1 MNNRIDLHFLLLAI
15 AMMIV
20 GVGMGIYMGATQ
32 EFQYSPIHAHI
43 NLVGWASLALFGL
56 TYRAYPELAERKL
69 ARWHLMLSGTSA
81 VLFPIGI
88 GLAILKGSELL
99 VIAMA
104 FVWLSGAIIFLLQIL
119 SLLGV
124 RSRSAGAVPAE

>member
-1 MNNRIDLHFLLLAI
+1 MNQRIDVHFLLLAVV
-15 AMMIV
+15 MMIV
-20 GVGMGIYMGATQ
+20 GVSMGIYMGATK

-56 TYRAYPELAERKL
+56 TYRAYPELAARKL
-69 ARWHLMLSGTSA
+69 AHWHLILSGTSA

-88 GLAILKGSELL
+88 GLALMRNSEVL

-104 FVWLSGAIIFLLQIL
+104 FVWLAGAVVFLIQIL
-119 SLLGV
+119 SLLG
-124 RSRSAGAVPAE
+124 SREAARPVPAE